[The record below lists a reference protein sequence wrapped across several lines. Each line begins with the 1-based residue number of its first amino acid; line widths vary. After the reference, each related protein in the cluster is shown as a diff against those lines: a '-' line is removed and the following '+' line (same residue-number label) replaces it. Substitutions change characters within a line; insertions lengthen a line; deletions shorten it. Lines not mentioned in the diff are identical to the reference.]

1 MCLYIPAHQI
11 HNNAIFD
18 VCWVPGTPELVSVS
32 GDQTAIVLR
41 VKEDGALEP
50 VLTLMGHSRSVKT
63 VHVNPFDPC
72 MSNVLI

>member
-1 MCLYIPAHQI
+1 M
-11 HNNAIFD
+11 
-18 VCWVPGTPELVSVS
+18 SVS

-72 MSNVLI
+72 KSIVLLLFFGAWFMNLIFIFHFYKPFSTSIL